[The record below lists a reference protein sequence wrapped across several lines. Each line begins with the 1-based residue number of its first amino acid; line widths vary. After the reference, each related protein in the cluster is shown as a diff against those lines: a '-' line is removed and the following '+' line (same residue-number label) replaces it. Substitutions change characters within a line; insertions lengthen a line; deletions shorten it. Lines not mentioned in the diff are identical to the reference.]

1 MFEELIESAAQ
12 KEKFRVAANKLLNQ
26 CFLLRKREDT
36 KKEYVFVRQNREL
49 FLPFFDLLGYD
60 LKINEDQGVIGIVNQ
75 FGTGRLSLGKYE
87 SVFLLILRILYVEKR
102 KELGTFTEEVTVL
115 MEEIRE
121 KYAMLKIRARPMLD
135 KGNERHMVSLFRLLL
150 VVLFLGLWELAARKE
165 WIDVF
170 FFSSPGDIV
179 RYLYQMLIDYSFFT
193 NTGITLLETI
203 VSFLLVTLLSLLVA
217 TLLWYVSSLAEILEP
232 YLVVLN
238 SLPKSA
244 LAPLLI
250 VWLGTG
256 TNTIIV
262 AGISVAVFGSIINL
276 YTGFCQSDPEMLK
289 LIYTLGGNRRD
300 ALLKVILP
308 GSVPLILSN
317 MKVNIGLALV
327 GVIIGE
333 FLAARRGLGY
343 LIIYGS
349 QVFQLNMVI
358 TSIIILCA
366 IAMIFYQLIQRMEH
380 YYRKKF

>member
-1 MFEELIESAAQ
+1 MNIPLSTQPDTISENQSRYLKSHRRHHHLI
-12 KEKFRVAANKLLNQ
+12 
-26 CFLLRKREDT
+26 
-36 KKEYVFVRQNREL
+36 
-49 FLPFFDLLGYD
+49 
-60 LKINEDQGVIGIVNQ
+60 
-75 FGTGRLSLGKYE
+75 
-87 SVFLLILRILYVEKR
+87 
-102 KELGTFTEEVTVL
+102 
-115 MEEIRE
+115 
-121 KYAMLKIRARPMLD
+121 
-135 KGNERHMVSLFRLLL
+135 SLFRLLL
-150 VVLFLGLWELAARKE
+150 VVLFLSLWELAAAKE

-170 FFSSPGDIV
+170 FFSSPSGIV
-179 RYLYQMLIDYSFFT
+179 LYLYQMLVDHSFFT

-203 VSFLLVTLLSLLVA
+203 ISFLLVTLLSLLAA
-217 TLLWYVSSLAEILEP
+217 TLLWYANSLAEVLEP

-276 YTGFCQSDPEMLK
+276 YTGFCQADPEMLK

-300 ALLKVILP
+300 ALIKVILP
-308 GSVPLILSN
+308 SSIPLILSN
-317 MKVNIGLALV
+317 MKVNIGLSLV

-333 FLAARRGLGY
+333 FLAARQGLGY

-366 IAMIFYQLIQRMEH
+366 IAMAFYKLIQSMEH